1 MDMVIN
7 EEIIENAE
15 VRLCGNMFFRI
26 KNSLDSSALAEDIR
40 CSDSLLMDR
49 INEITETLDSNYSGQ
64 RSSRDYGGYILFF
77 PTKEGYDSLI
87 EKILRYYNLDFSLSE
102 YEEIIGE
109 RAIGNTEWHEQMWL
123 LSSDDALICIHPEE
137 VRKRG

>member
-1 MDMVIN
+1 MT
-7 EEIIENAE
+7 
-15 VRLCGNMFFRI
+15 
-26 KNSLDSSALAEDIR
+26 EDIR

-49 INEITETLDSNYSGQ
+49 INEITEMLDSNYSGQ
-64 RSSRDYGGYILFF
+64 RSSKDYGGYILFF
-77 PTKEGYDSLI
+77 PTKEGYDSMI

-109 RAIGNTEWHEQMWL
+109 RTIGNTEWHEQMWL